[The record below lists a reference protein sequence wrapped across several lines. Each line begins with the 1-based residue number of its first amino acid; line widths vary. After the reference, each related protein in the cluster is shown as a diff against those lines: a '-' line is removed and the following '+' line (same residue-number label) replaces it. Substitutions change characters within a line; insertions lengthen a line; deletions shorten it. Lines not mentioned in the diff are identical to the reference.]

1 MTSRVHLLAFVPL
14 VPLMAGMACNA
25 PLRAI
30 GLQRQATAAAV
41 GSTIEAYSTQPLNS
55 PTTPTPLS
63 TASASTATP
72 DFSPPGP
79 FFDYVTQPGDT
90 WEGLSGR
97 FGIGSDLIP
106 FSQSILRTGLL
117 EPGIT
122 LRIANGLGEV
132 SPGVAL
138 LPDHEVVYS
147 PAAADFDVP
156 SYVQT
161 AGGFLASYRE
171 EIDDEVLSGP
181 EIVQRVAEELSINPS
196 LLLGLLEYRSGWVF
210 GSPAGASDDPYPLD
224 LRIPGRPGLYQELTV
239 AGTQLNRGY
248 YGWREGTQVEATF
261 EDGSTLRFHP
271 GLNPGSVA
279 LMHLLAILRPRE
291 RWMESL
297 YGAGSFPTLYAS
309 WFGDP
314 WARARAVGP
323 LIPPDL
329 VQPPLE
335 LPFATGE
342 RWSLT
347 GGPHPGWNAGTPRGA
362 LDFSPITSEDPCAV
376 SVRWV
381 TASAAGTVVRAADNA
396 LALDLDGDGR
406 EATGWVVVYYHL
418 ADEGL
423 IPEGAQVVLGT
434 RLGHPSCEGGRATGK
449 HVHIARKYNGEW
461 LEADGPVPMVLS
473 GWQVVADDRSYYG
486 SLVKGGEVVRSDSS
500 GRSGST
506 IVH

>member
-1 MTSRVHLLAFVPL
+1 MIVRVRPLAFFPL
-14 VPLMAGMACNA
+14 APLIVGIACNA

-30 GLQRQATAAAV
+30 GPMRQATAAAV
-41 GSTIEAYSTQPLNS
+41 GSTIEAYATPPPDS
-55 PTTPTPLS
+55 PATHSPVA
-63 TASASTATP
+63 TALASTATP

-90 WEGLSGR
+90 WSALSGR
-97 FGIGSDLIP
+97 FGVEPDTITPGHLIP
-106 FSQSILRTGLL
+106 RTGYLA
-117 EPGIT
+117 PGVS

-132 SPGVAL
+132 SPGVEV
-138 LPDHEVVYS
+138 LPDSEVVYS
-147 PAAADFDVP
+147 PAAADFEVHAL
-156 SYVQT
+156 VQQ
-161 AGGFLASYRE
+161 AGGFLASYQE

-181 EIVQRVAEELSINPS
+181 EIVQRVAEELSINPR

-210 GSPAGASDDPYPLD
+210 GSPPGASDNAYPLG

-248 YGWREGTQVEATF
+248 YGWRQGTQVEATF
-261 EDGSTLRFHP
+261 EDGSSLRFHP
-271 GLNPGSVA
+271 ELNSGSVA

-297 YGAGSFPTLYAS
+297 YGAGSFPTQYAS

-314 WARARAVGP
+314 WPRAQTAGP

-329 VQPPLE
+329 LQPSLE
-335 LPFATGE
+335 LPFAVGE

-362 LDFSPITSEDPCAV
+362 LDFSPITSEEPCAV
-376 SVRWV
+376 SARWV
-381 TASAAGTVVRAADNA
+381 TASAAGTVVRAVDNA
-396 LALDLDGDGR
+396 VALDLDGDGR
-406 EATGWVVVYYHL
+406 ESTGWVLIYFHL
-418 ADEGL
+418 ADDGL
-423 IPEGAQVVLGT
+423 IQEGAQVVTGSQ
-434 RLGHPSCEGGRATGK
+434 LGHPSCEGGRSTGK
-449 HVHIARKYNGEW
+449 HVHLARKYNGEW

-473 GWQVVADDRSYYG
+473 GWQAVADDRNYYG
-486 SLVKGGEVVRSDSS
+486 SLVKGVEVVNSDSS

-506 IVH
+506 ILR